1 MKYKECIIKII
12 IIITIIKILNCENNN
27 KQLPIICGIQKCD
40 LIGGFCSKY
49 INCTCN
55 KGYDTFIKKNDLK
68 CNYKMYSKFKA
79 GILEFFF
86 GFGIGHFYSLR
97 YNFGKFK
104 CSLYLFFIICCI
116 ISFFQIKRIRN
127 EEEAN
132 DHPNVSICVI
142 STICFF
148 IILIFWQFIDCI
160 LFWSGFYLDGNQMK
174 MN

>member
-1 MKYKECIIKII
+1 MKYKEYIIKIFTIIAIIKII
-12 IIITIIKILNCENNN
+12 NSEDNI
-27 KQLPIICGIQKCD
+27 KQLPIVCGIQKCD
-40 LIGGFCSKY
+40 SIGGFCSKY
-49 INCTCN
+49 INCTCH
-55 KGYDTFIKKNDLK
+55 KGYNTFIKINELK

-97 YNFGKFK
+97 YSFGKFK
-104 CSLYLFFIICCI
+104 LSLYLFFILCCI
-116 ISFFQIKRIRN
+116 VSYYQIKRIRD

-142 STICFF
+142 TTICFF
-148 IILIFWQFIDCI
+148 IILIFLQLIYCI
-160 LFWSGFYLDGNQMK
+160 LFWLVFYLYGNQMK